1 MSLQWALMTILDPP
15 RSLANLIY
23 IGYGGDPAKALRVT
37 RRRLADRKKQK
48 TERNVF
54 QCFVFG
60 PKKAGKS
67 ALLNTLIRR
76 SHAFTDHFLVM
87 IPLIPL
93 PYQLYCTAFYNI
105 FIITIFKLLF
115 TFVLYSRCRPYSKN
129 YSSTTEDGYIMNMLE
144 SVQVTI
150 ICFLMILFSYSHP
163 PSKGEKKVRF
173 THLVSSAGAET

>member
-1 MSLQWALMTILDPP
+1 MQWALMTILDPP
-15 RSLANLIY
+15 SSLANLIY

-76 SHAFTDHFLVM
+76 SHSCTDHSFVM
-87 IPLIPL
+87 ISLIPL
-93 PYQLYCTAFYNI
+93 LNQLYPATFRI
-105 FIITIFKLLF
+105 SSLL
-115 TFVLYSRCRPYSKN
+115 
-129 YSSTTEDGYIMNMLE
+129 SSSN
-144 SVQVTI
+144 
-150 ICFLMILFSYSHP
+150 CFLLAGLFQ
-163 PSKGEKKVRF
+163 KIIAQQLKIV
-173 THLVSSAGAET
+173 TL